1 MFPLLDPCLE
11 VRELCLI
18 SFIPNRQELGIF
30 IEAQCMLNERKS
42 IILRTHGLFF
52 VKFKKY
58 FSWGEEGKAND
69 FYLFFLNKVVQRDLV
84 IKQD

>member
-1 MFPLLDPCLE
+1 
-11 VRELCLI
+11 
-18 SFIPNRQELGIF
+18 
-30 IEAQCMLNERKS
+30 MLNDQKS

-52 VKFKKY
+52 IKFKKY

-84 IKQD
+84 IKQDWIFSLASFTTRILSKPNNFALTRVLHDGWEPA